1 MTARDRLSRWL
12 SPSLFALVGL
22 CFLLPFATVS
32 WDNAKTTFTGVQ
44 LVTRTVPAGGMVSEG
59 ADCSADLSECVQ
71 DRGSLPATVAL
82 VSAVV
87 GLALGL
93 AGIAKGSGWC
103 ATSGV
108 IALLWLVE
116 PALEPFGPD
125 VRLHA
130 GYDLALLLSSSV
142 RQGYEFARLGDDVRG
157 QTGVTRCPAH
167 SRWGSLQ
174 IPVLGGSD
182 RDRGCGVR
190 RDDPV
195 DRRLHAPLACVRGGS
210 GPDCFRRDR
219 HPLAGDGARGARRAH
234 CQVRL
239 PALARTLPC
248 AWALLA
254 EDPGVPGSAGSAC
267 RRWSSRGLTAI
278 STDSG
283 SACRVYAG
291 TSMSS
296 TSADAPVSSAR
307 YSRAWR
313 NAA

>member
-130 GYDLALLLSSSV
+130 GYDLALLLFICAAGIRIRAAWRRRPRSN
-142 RQGYEFARLGDDVRG
+142 
-157 QTGVTRCPAH
+157 
-167 SRWGSLQ
+167 
-174 IPVLGGSD
+174 GG
-182 RDRGCGVR
+182 
-190 RDDPV
+190 
-195 DRRLHAPLACVRGGS
+195 HAV
-210 GPDCFRRDR
+210 
-219 HPLAGDGARGARRAH
+219 
-234 CQVRL
+234 
-239 PALARTLPC
+239 PC
-248 AWALLA
+248 AFT
-254 EDPGVPGSAGSAC
+254 V
-267 RRWSSRGLTAI
+267 GLSPDT
-278 STDSG
+278 
-283 SACRVYAG
+283 C
-291 TSMSS
+291 
-296 TSADAPVSSAR
+296 P
-307 YSRAWR
+307 WR
-313 NAA
+313 L